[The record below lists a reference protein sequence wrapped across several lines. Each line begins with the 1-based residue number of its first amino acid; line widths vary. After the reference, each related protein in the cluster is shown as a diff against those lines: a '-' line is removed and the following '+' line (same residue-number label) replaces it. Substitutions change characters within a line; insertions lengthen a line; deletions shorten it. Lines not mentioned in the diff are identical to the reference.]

1 MNQNNRT
8 MLVARSPRQTNGF
21 RRTMIN
27 DQRKY
32 SNSCKRL
39 KQDYLMF
46 MKDPVPYVS
55 VAPLPQDIFE
65 WHYVLRGPENSVYH
79 GGIYHGKLRFPAEF
93 PFKPPSIYMMT
104 PSGRFETNQR
114 LCLSFSD
121 FHPDSWNPTWSLST
135 ILAGLLSFML
145 EEDVAV
151 GSIQTTEHERKT
163 LAKKSLQFN
172 LKNPLFQE
180 LFPEISDEIKAELEQ
195 IKSNDAIRLQNN
207 LKSIKNRLGGIQT
220 KGSKYDRYRPI
231 LISCIYHLFAIVMLA
246 LFYLIVQWV
255 VLN

>member
-1 MNQNNRT
+1 

-39 KQDYLMF
+39 KQDYLM
-46 MKDPVPYVS
+46 
-55 VAPLPQDIFE
+55 
-65 WHYVLRGPENSVYH
+65 HYVLRGPENSVYH

-231 LISCIYHLFAIVMLA
+231 LISCIYHLFAIVISKIDLNN
-246 LFYLIVQWV
+246 V
-255 VLN
+255 V